1 MTPRQT
7 TDPEQP
13 RTEPFR
19 WPRSHAASAF
29 DHAND
34 PQRASQRQYARQHGI
49 PRATL
54 GDWLRHQPPPGLD
67 PQLGD
72 FLRSSAGERF
82 QRRLVL
88 ALFLVFHLQGA
99 CGLRLLG
106 QFLAMCGLDAFVASS
121 YGALHT
127 FGATLDELLADFAR
141 DERGRL
147 AEDMLER
154 LVALIVDENFHGA
167 SPCLVAIEPVAD
179 FIVVEEYQPQRDA
192 LTWTAA
198 IRRGLAGLPL
208 KVVLLTGD
216 EARGLICCAEKHLQ
230 VQYLPELF
238 HGQRDLGQP
247 LFGPL
252 RRQTEAARKSL
263 ERSREVTQ
271 HWRDEKERASQGPP
285 RPGRPLDLDGRIEL
299 AGGMEQG
306 AARSLEAC
314 VQREQQAQQA
324 LRGLADDYHPF
335 DARTGQPLT
344 AEQVQQRLQQR
355 LSVLEQIT
363 QAAQLGGK
371 AAAALAG
378 GAKWLVTLVAS
389 VAWFWTLAHKRIQ
402 ELGLPEEAEK
412 QVLEQLLPGLYWER
426 AARQG
431 RTPEERQA
439 KQALA
444 ERLQKE
450 AWAAGGALSQLGKE
464 ARQEVERVARE
475 VVGLFQRSSSCVEG
489 RNGRLSLFQ
498 HGHTRLTPR
507 KLTALTAVHN
517 YVVRRSDGTTAAER
531 LFGKKQR
538 DVLAWLLER
547 LPDLPRPAAKR
558 PKKGRQQVQA
568 AA

>member
-7 TDPEQP
+7 TDPDQP
-13 RTEPFR
+13 RTDPCR
-19 WPRSHAASAF
+19 WPRRHAASAF
-29 DHAND
+29 DHAHD
-34 PQRASQRQYARQHGI
+34 PQRCSQRQYARQQGI

-54 GDWLRHQPPPGLD
+54 GDWLRHQPPTGLD

-88 ALFLVFHLQGA
+88 AVFLVFHLQGA

-106 QFLAMCGLDAFVASS
+106 QFLSLCGLDAFVASS

-127 FGATLDELLADFAR
+127 FGATLEELLADFAR
-141 DERGRL
+141 DERARL
-147 AEDMLER
+147 AEGMLQR
-154 LVALIVDENFHGA
+154 LVALIPDEHFHGA
-167 SPCLVAIEPVAD
+167 SPCLVAIEPVSN
-179 FIVVEEYQPQRDA
+179 FILVEEYQPQRDA

-198 IRRGLAGLPL
+198 IQRGLAGLLL
-208 KVVLLTGD
+208 KVVLLTSD
-216 EARGLICCAEKHLQ
+216 EARGLICCATTHLQ
-230 VQYLPELF
+230 VQHLPELF

-252 RRQTEAARKSL
+252 RRQTEAARKTL
-263 ERSREVTQ
+263 EGSRQRTQ
-271 HWRDEKERASQGPP
+271 HWRDEKERASREPT
-285 RPGRPLDLDGRIEL
+285 RPGRPLDFDSRIVL
-299 AGGMEQG
+299 SGGMEQG
-306 AARSLEAC
+306 AARGLEAC

-344 AEQVQQRLQQR
+344 VEQVQQRLHER
-355 LSVLEQIT
+355 LSVLEHIT
-363 QAAQLGGK
+363 QEAQLGDK
-371 AAAALAG
+371 ATAALAR
-378 GAKWLVTLVAS
+378 GAKWLVSLVAS
-389 VAWFWTLAHKRIQ
+389 VAWFWTLARQRIE
-402 ELGLPEEAEK
+402 ELDLPEEVER
-412 QVLEQLLPGLYWER
+412 QVHQQLLPGLYWQR

-431 RTPEERQA
+431 RTPEERQG

-444 ERLQKE
+444 ERLLQE
-450 AWAAGGALSQLGKE
+450 AWAAGGALSGLGQE
-464 ARQEVERVARE
+464 ARQEVERVAGE

-517 YVVRRSDGTTAAER
+517 YVARRGDGTTAAER

>member
-1 MTPRQT
+1 MTPCYA
-7 TDPEQP
+7 TDPEQQ
-13 RTEPFR
+13 RTDSFR
-19 WPRSHAASAF
+19 WPRSHAAAAF
-29 DHAND
+29 DQAND
-34 PQRASQRQYARQHGI
+34 PQRCSQREYARQQGI

-54 GDWLRHQPPPGLD
+54 GDWLRQDTPPGVD
-67 PQLGD
+67 PLLAA

-88 ALFLVFHLQGA
+88 VLFLVFHLQGA

-106 QFLAMCGLDAFVASS
+106 KFLSLTGLDAFVASS

-127 FGATLDELLADFAR
+127 FGARLEELLADFAR
-141 DERGRL
+141 DERARL
-147 AEDMLER
+147 AEGMLER
-154 LVALIVDENFHGA
+154 LVALITDEHFHGA
-167 SPCLVAIEPVAD
+167 SPCLVAIEPVSD

-198 IRRGLAGLPL
+198 IRGGLTGLPL
-208 KVVLLTGD
+208 KVVLLTSD

-230 VQYLPELF
+230 VQHLPELF

-252 RRQTEAARKSL
+252 RRQTEAARKNL
-263 ERSREVTQ
+263 EQQRQVTQ
-271 HWRDEKERASQGPP
+271 HWRDAKERASQEPP
-285 RPGRPLDLDGRIEL
+285 HPGRPLDFDFRITL
-299 AGGMEQG
+299 ASGMEQG
-306 AARSLEAC
+306 DARNLEVC

-363 QAAQLGGK
+363 QEAQLGGK
-371 AAAALAG
+371 ATAALAG
-378 GAKWLVTLVAS
+378 GAKWLVTLVAGL
-389 VAWFWTLAHKRIQ
+389 AWFWALAHKRVRD
-402 ELGLPEEAEK
+402 LDLPEEAER
-412 QVLEQLLPGLYWER
+412 QVRQQLLSGLYWER
-426 AARQG
+426 VARQG
-431 RTPEERQA
+431 RTPEERQE

-444 ERLQKE
+444 ERLLKE
-450 AWAAGGALSQLGKE
+450 AWATGGALSELGRE
-464 ARQEVERVARE
+464 ARQEIERVARE
-475 VVGLFQRSSSCVEG
+475 VAGLFQRSSSCVEG

-517 YVVRRSDGTTAAER
+517 YVGRRPDGTTAAER

-547 LPDLPRPAAKR
+547 LPDLPQPAAKR